1 MLREITATLRALT
14 TVRVARPVATALTIV
29 LAGALVAGCGIKGP
43 LKPPV
48 PAATTPSTPAAEK
61 PANPDAKPA
70 PAPAAEPAA
79 PLKP

>member
-14 TVRVARPVATALTIV
+14 TVRAARPVATAFTIV

-48 PAATTPSTPAAEK
+48 PAATTPPTPAPERAVV
-61 PANPDAKPA
+61 PDSTAA
-70 PAPAAEPAA
+70 PAPTAEPAA